1 MRSLAL
7 GMLVLVFAACAP
19 ALEQD
24 ARRLKP
30 REIREPIDPTIVV
43 HNVGIDRLVVYDDR
57 GQSLGRVMTGQAKCI
72 TLRGAGEL
80 STFLVI
86 LIEGKYYATPRFNP
100 HDFDGGWLLKI
111 GTTPRYDV
119 LSLQP
124 LGKCI
129 QRR

>member
-7 GMLVLVFAACAP
+7 GMLVLVFASCAP

-24 ARRLKP
+24 ARQLKP
-30 REIREPIDPTIVV
+30 EIREPIDPTIVV
-43 HNVGIDRLVVYDDR
+43 HNVGIDRLVVYDER
-57 GQSLGRVMTGQAKCI
+57 GQALGRVMVGEARCI
-72 TLRGAGEL
+72 NLRGVGEL
-80 STFLVI
+80 STQLII
-86 LIEGKYYATPRFNP
+86 LIEGKYYATPMFSP

-124 LGKCI
+124 LGKCV